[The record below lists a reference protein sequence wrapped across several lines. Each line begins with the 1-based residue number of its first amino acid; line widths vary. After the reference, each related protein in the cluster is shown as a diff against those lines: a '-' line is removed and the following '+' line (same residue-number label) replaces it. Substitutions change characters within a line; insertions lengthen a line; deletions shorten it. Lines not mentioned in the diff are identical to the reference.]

1 MRRRLVQS
9 TLAVAVVA
17 VALLG
22 IPLAVAGV
30 VAARVNAQQEVERAA
45 GLIGSAVEARFEA
58 HEQLDPSVFDVARL
72 PDSSYAVVQVDDR
85 PVLTRGAPQPR
96 PVRGE
101 YQSAETYVRVDESGV
116 ALRTLQLRVVALV
129 LVLAVVALAAAL
141 ALGLVQARR
150 LAAPLVDLAARARRF
165 GSGETRPSLPRY
177 GIGEVDA
184 VALALDSSAERTTAM
199 LAAERQ
205 FASDA
210 SHQLRTPLT
219 ALSMRLEEIL
229 NSDDPEGAR
238 EEARIALG
246 QVERLTG
253 VVDTLLSRARQSRSV
268 TAVPLD
274 VDAVVEQQVL
284 EWRPAFAAAGRD
296 VEVGGVRGVRA
307 VATPGG
313 LAQVLATLLENSLQ
327 HGAGRATV
335 RVRTTGLSAVVEV
348 TDEGPGVPAALGPRV
363 FERAVSGRA
372 GTGLGL
378 ALARDLAEADGG
390 RLELVS
396 ARPPVFAVFL
406 ALADEDV
413 A

>member
-58 HEQLDPSVFDVARL
+58 HEPLDSSVFDVARL
-72 PDSSYAVVQVDDR
+72 PTSSYAVVAVDDK
-85 PVLTRGAPQPR
+85 PVLSRGTPQPR

-229 NSDDPEGAR
+229 NSDDQEAVR

-284 EWRPAFAAAGRD
+284 EWSPAFAAAGRE

-406 ALADEDV
+406 ALADDDE